1 MPSSTPTLRRSDGN
15 RAPVPIGDAVWLW
28 LAAWFIGQ
36 LLATAVAAASG
47 FSDLNSAGP
56 GWLFLVATAGWVPLV
71 VVVVLLGRKYGTG
84 DVVRD
89 FGLEFRWRDLVGIPI
104 GVATQLALL
113 PALYWPLRRAW
124 PGTFSQHKIEQRAR
138 DLTDHATGA
147 GRLLLALVV
156 VLGAPLV
163 EELVYRGLLQGA
175 FTRKWNEWAGVVMV
189 AVWFAI
195 VHFQPVETPGLFVV
209 GLILGVCALRTRRL
223 GMNVF
228 AHMAFN
234 ATGLLVVAFA

>member
-1 MPSSTPTLRRSDGN
+1 MPSSTSTIRRSDGD
-15 RAPVPIGDAVWLW
+15 RAPVPIRDAVWLW

-36 LLATAVAAASG
+36 LLATAVAAGSG
-47 FSDLNSAGP
+47 FTDLNAAGP

-84 DVVRD
+84 DVARD
-89 FGLEFRWRDLVGIPI
+89 FGLEFRWRDLLGIPI
-104 GVATQLALL
+104 GVVTQLALL

-138 DLTDHATGA
+138 DLTNHATGA
-147 GRLLLALVV
+147 GRVLLALVV

-195 VHFQPVETPGLFVV
+195 VHFQPVETPGLFLV

>member
-1 MPSSTPTLRRSDGN
+1 VPPSTPTLRRSDGN
-15 RAPVPIGDAVWLW
+15 RAPVPIRDAVWLW

-47 FSDLNSAGP
+47 FSDLNAAGP

-84 DVVRD
+84 DVARD
-89 FGLEFRWRDLVGIPI
+89 FGLEFRWRDLLGIPI
-104 GVATQLALL
+104 GVVTQLALL

-124 PGTFSQHKIEQRAR
+124 PGAFSQHKIEQRAR

-147 GRLLLALVV
+147 GRVLLALVV

-195 VHFQPVETPGLFVV
+195 VHFQPVETPGLFLV
-209 GLILGVCALRTRRL
+209 GLILGACALRTRRL